1 MVDMI
6 KKKIFENKIVAIV
19 RGISKDNR
27 LKTLIEVL

>member
-19 RGISKDNR
+19 RGKSAKIID
-27 LKTLIEVL
+27 LKH